1 MDPYKNA
8 RMPTRNVFD
17 LFKRCDLFYKFCSI
31 APRKTYN
38 FGKISTCSHD
48 KFPLY
53 RRLIIKITEA
63 LVIVVNFGSRDT
75 HYMHISRDAHA
86 GPTFAR
92 FNVHMPA
99 ASKLAQCFL
108 V

>member
-1 MDPYKNA
+1 MRLVLQILFNSPTKN
-8 RMPTRNVFD
+8 
-17 LFKRCDLFYKFCSI
+17 L
-31 APRKTYN
+31 
-38 FGKISTCSHD
+38 GKISTGNHD

-53 RRLIIKITEA
+53 RCLIIKITEA
-63 LVIVVNFGSRDT
+63 LVIVMNFGSRDT

-86 GPTFAR
+86 GPTGPTFAR